1 MKREGGAFA
10 QGQQPGDR
18 IDLAIGEQH
27 PGNGRVPHLASLG
40 MQGRGGRNLLA
51 DIGRSVDQEPVLTVR
66 ADGGRSLIG
75 ALGRVAARCPAIGTA
90 AVPLRNAATCR
101 GSKYYDFYH
110 ENGAAAGNTYLRL
123 AQAYMLISML
133 TGIST
138 MLGLFH
144 AIAFLLIEHGECAA
158 PHGANSCFRQQSMA
172 LITRAI
178 WNEACVGNA
187 RTGLRARCRE
197 MAVLAADPVARWRGW
212 LPPAP
217 R

>member
-101 GSKYYDFYH
+101 GAILVIKIVIL
-110 ENGAAAGNTYLRL
+110 GAAAGNTYLRL

-158 PHGANSCFRQQSMA
+158 PHGANSCYRQQSMA
-172 LITRAI
+172 LITQAI
-178 WNEACVGNA
+178 WNEGLAGNS
-187 RTGLRARCRE
+187 
-197 MAVLAADPVARWRGW
+197 
-212 LPPAP
+212 
-217 R
+217 